1 MGVKSDVTAHFISF
15 ARAKGI
21 FIGLDLEG
29 SVISVRERFNQAY
42 YGKDVTIEDI
52 IVKNEV
58 SNNRSIELRTALK
71 NAAQ

>member
-29 SVISVRERFNQAY
+29 SVISVREGLNQAY
-42 YGKDVTIEDI
+42 YGKEVTPEDI
-52 IVKNEV
+52 IVNNEV
-58 SNNRSIELRTALK
+58 HNHRSIELRTALK
-71 NAAQ
+71 NSAQ